1 MVDRTYCHCY
11 AVLMDFWNESHC
23 IAAFL
28 RQVLYLI
35 NAVHKLYNY
44 TSICHCQIY
53 TLLHTVRLRWFHFIA
68 LQMDF
73 CKCIS
78 LKFSCST
85 DRQSTW
91 KTWGSLWKCSTY
103 NILWNKKRGINKQWI
118 FTLLRYGGLSKCRLQ
133 SSVPFPHQEHHFRTN
148 STGLCCH
155 ALHCLLIWPT
165 SSLMKACLHWQIS
178 DLKQQEDY
186 STV

>member
-1 MVDRTYCHCY
+1 MQVSPSGAKSALLGLTVTLWTIWQLVLTLNKCLPNTVERIYFRWY
-11 AVLMDFWNESHC
+11 ALLMDLWNESHC

-73 CKCIS
+73 GKCIS
-78 LKFSCST
+78 LKFLCST

-91 KTWGSLWKCSTY
+91 KAWGSLCKCSTH
-103 NILWNKKRGINKQWI
+103 NMPWNKNHGIDKHWM
-118 FTLLRYGGLSKCRLQ
+118 FTLFQYS
-133 SSVPFPHQEHHFRTN
+133 
-148 STGLCCH
+148 
-155 ALHCLLIWPT
+155 HCF
-165 SSLMKACLHWQIS
+165 K
-178 DLKQQEDY
+178 
-186 STV
+186 V

>member
-11 AVLMDFWNESHC
+11 AVLMDFWNERHC

-73 CKCIS
+73 CKRIS

-103 NILWNKKRGINKQWI
+103 NMLWNKKRGIKQQN
-118 FTLLRYGGLSKCRLQ
+118 FYTLTIWWPFQ
-133 SSVPFPHQEHHFRTN
+133 SVGCSPAFPSPTKRHHFRTN
-148 STGLCCH
+148 STGLRCH
-155 ALHCLLIWPT
+155 ALQCLLIWPT
-165 SSLMKACLHWQIS
+165 SSLMEACLHWQIS